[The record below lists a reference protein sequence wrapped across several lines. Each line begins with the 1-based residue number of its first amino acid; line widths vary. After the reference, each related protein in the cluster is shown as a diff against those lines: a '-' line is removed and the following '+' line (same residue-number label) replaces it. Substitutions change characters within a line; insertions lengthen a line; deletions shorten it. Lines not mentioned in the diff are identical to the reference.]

1 MCLRHC
7 VGIDKLMILL
17 RIAVFESSDLI
28 KWSSNPDDSE
38 VYSIQ
43 HYLTIYE
50 VRNPGPGL
58 EHAQKCSEV
67 KLVNEINVVRLN
79 WSMRFQPL
87 LITGSPTTKQM

>member
-1 MCLRHC
+1 MNEERTGMCLRHC

-17 RIAVFESSDLI
+17 RIAVFESSDLM

-58 EHAQKCSEV
+58 EHTQKCSDV
-67 KLVNEINVVRLN
+67 KLVNEINVAMFN
-79 WSMRFQPL
+79 
-87 LITGSPTTKQM
+87 